1 MLPSIQGSFPMN
13 PKPVKTERRILVVD
27 DEPRTREAV
36 SLYLQ
41 GLGYLVESTGDA
53 QGGLEIVRKGV
64 DLVISDIRMPEMD
77 GLEFLQ
83 EIRSV
88 HPGLPVILITGYPGP
103 EASWDARQLEATAF
117 LSKPFRLETLANHI
131 RMIFGEAEPSR

>member
-1 MLPSIQGSFPMN
+1 MST
-13 PKPVKTERRILVVD
+13 KTTKTERRILVVD

-41 GLGYLVESTGDA
+41 GV
-53 QGGLEIVRKGV
+53 V

-88 HPGLPVILITGYPGP
+88 QPALPVILITGYPGP

>member
-1 MLPSIQGSFPMN
+1 MSAGA
-13 PKPVKTERRILVVD
+13 PKSSRRILVVD

-36 SLYLQ
+36 ALYLQ
-41 GLGYLVESTGDA
+41 GLGYQVETTGDA
-53 QGGLEIVRKGV
+53 QSGLDVVRNGV
-64 DLVISDIRMPEMD
+64 DLVITDIRMPEMD
-77 GLEFLQ
+77 GIEFLQ

-117 LSKPFRLETLANHI
+117 LSKPFRLETLATHV
-131 RMIFGEAEPSR
+131 RMIFGEAEPPR

>member
-1 MLPSIQGSFPMN
+1 MSAGA
-13 PKPVKTERRILVVD
+13 PKSSRRILVVD

-36 SLYLQ
+36 ALYLQ
-41 GLGYLVESTGDA
+41 GLGYRVETTGDA
-53 QGGLEIVRKGV
+53 QSGLAVVRNGV
-64 DLVISDIRMPEMD
+64 DLVITDIRMPEMD
-77 GLEFLQ
+77 GIEFLQ

-117 LSKPFRLETLANHI
+117 LSKPFRLETLATHV
-131 RMIFGEAEPSR
+131 RMIFGEAEPPRP

>member
-1 MLPSIQGSFPMN
+1 MTS
-13 PKPVKTERRILVVD
+13 KPASTDRRILVVD

-41 GLGYLVESTGDA
+41 GLGYRVESTGDA
-53 QGGLEIVRKGV
+53 QGGLDLVRKGV
-64 DLVISDIRMPEMD
+64 DLVISDIRMPDMD

-83 EIRSV
+83 EIRSLN
-88 HPGLPVILITGYPGP
+88 PALPVILITGYPGP

-131 RMIFGEAEPSR
+131 RMIFGEATSQA

>member
-1 MLPSIQGSFPMN
+1 MSM
-13 PKPVKTERRILVVD
+13 KTTKTERRILVVD

-41 GLGYLVESTGDA
+41 GLGYHVESTGDA
-53 QGGLEIVRKGV
+53 QGGLEVVRKGV

-88 HPGLPVILITGYPGP
+88 QPGLPVILITGYPGP

>member
-41 GLGYLVESTGDA
+41 GLGYVVESTGDA